1 MRLIISLLTSLVI
14 FIAIYY
20 VYEKSFL
27 NKDNNLEV
35 IEDEQAKIEL
45 QNKLNDLTSL
55 SGRISKKN
63 IYLDLEQLNI
73 SEAKLS
79 GINSLAFKKVNNF
92 EESFADIIPGDILN
106 VNLFGN
112 IFQEEIK
119 SIEKSSGNKIITT
132 YSKTNE
138 NESFIVIGKEVAFG
152 KFHINEKVFLL
163 KKDSELTYI
172 VNTAEANLE
181 IPQFSEEDYSIRQ
194 K

>member
-1 MRLIISLLTSLVI
+1 MRLIISLLTSLVT
-14 FIAIYY
+14 FIVVFY
-20 VYEKSFL
+20 VFEKSL
-27 NKDNNLEV
+27 NKDNNLEA
-35 IEDEQAKIEL
+35 IEDKQAKIEL

-79 GINSLAFKKVNNF
+79 GINGLAFKKVNNF
-92 EESFADIIPGDILN
+92 EESFVDIIPGDILN

-119 SIEKSSGNKIITT
+119 SIEKSSDNKIITT

-163 KKDSELTYI
+163 KKDSELTYV

>member
-14 FIAIYY
+14 FIAIFY
-20 VYEKSFL
+20 VYEKIL
-27 NKDNNLEV
+27 NKDNNLEA
-35 IEDEQAKIEL
+35 IEDKQAKIEL

-55 SGRISKKN
+55 SSRISKKN
-63 IYLDLEQLNI
+63 IYLNLEQLNT

-79 GINSLAFKKVNNF
+79 GINGRAFKKVNNF
-92 EESFADIIPGDILN
+92 EESFVDIIPGDILN

-119 SIEKSSGNKIITT
+119 SIEKSSDNKIITT

-172 VNTAEANLE
+172 VNTAEANLQ

>member
-14 FIAIYY
+14 FIVVFY
-20 VYEKSFL
+20 VYEKSL
-27 NKDNNLEV
+27 NKDNNLEA
-35 IEDEQAKIEL
+35 IEDKQAKIEL
-45 QNKLNDLTSL
+45 QNKLKDLTSL
-55 SGRISKKN
+55 SSRISKKN

-73 SEAKLS
+73 NEAKLS
-79 GINSLAFKKVNNF
+79 RINGLAFKKVNNF
-92 EESFADIIPGDILN
+92 EESFVDIIPGDILN

-163 KKDSELTYI
+163 KKDSELTYV

>member
-20 VYEKSFL
+20 VYEKSL
-27 NKDNNLEV
+27 NKDSNLEA
-35 IEDEQAKIEL
+35 IENKQAKIEL

-55 SGRISKKN
+55 SSRISKKN
-63 IYLDLEQLNI
+63 IYLDLEQLDI
-73 SEAKLS
+73 SETELS

-92 EESFADIIPGDILN
+92 EESFMDIIPGDILN

-119 SIEKSSGNKIITT
+119 SIEKSSDNKIITT
-132 YSKTNE
+132 YSKNNE
-138 NESFIVIGKEVAFG
+138 NESFIVVGKEVAFG

-172 VNTAEANLE
+172 VNTAEANLQ

>member
-14 FIAIYY
+14 FIVVFY
-20 VYEKSFL
+20 VFEKSL
-27 NKDNNLEV
+27 NKDNNLEA
-35 IEDEQAKIEL
+35 IENKQAKIEL

-55 SGRISKKN
+55 SSRISKKN
-63 IYLDLEQLNI
+63 IYLDLEQLDI
-73 SEAKLS
+73 SETEVS

-92 EESFADIIPGDILN
+92 EESFVDIIPGDILN

-119 SIEKSSGNKIITT
+119 SIEKSSDNKIITT
-132 YSKTNE
+132 YSKNNE
-138 NESFIVIGKEVAFG
+138 NESFIVVGKEVAFG

-163 KKDSELTYI
+163 KKDSELAYV

>member
-14 FIAIYY
+14 FIVVFY
-20 VYEKSFL
+20 VYEKSL
-27 NKDNNLEV
+27 NKNNNLEA
-35 IEDEQAKIEL
+35 IEEKQAKIEL

-55 SGRISKKN
+55 SSRISKKN
-63 IYLDLEQLNI
+63 IYLNLEQLNT

-79 GINSLAFKKVNNF
+79 GINGLAFKKVNNF
-92 EESFADIIPGDILN
+92 EESFVDIIPGDILN

-119 SIEKSSGNKIITT
+119 TIEKSSDNKIITT

-152 KFHINEKVFLL
+152 KFHINEMVFLL
-163 KKDSELTYI
+163 KKDSELTYV

>member
-1 MRLIISLLTSLVI
+1 MRLTISLLTSLII

-20 VYEKSFL
+20 VYEKSL
-27 NKDNNLEV
+27 NKDSNLEA
-35 IEDEQAKIEL
+35 IENKQAKIEL

-55 SGRISKKN
+55 SSRISKKN

-73 SEAKLS
+73 SETELS

-92 EESFADIIPGDILN
+92 EESFVDIIPGDILN

-138 NESFIVIGKEVAFG
+138 NESFIVVGKEVAFG

-163 KKDSELTYI
+163 KKDSELTYV

>member
-14 FIAIYY
+14 FIVVFY
-20 VYEKSFL
+20 VFERSL
-27 NKDNNLEV
+27 NKDNNLEA
-35 IEDEQAKIEL
+35 IEDKQAKIEL

-55 SGRISKKN
+55 SNRISKKN

-73 SEAKLS
+73 SETELS

-92 EESFADIIPGDILN
+92 EESFMDIIPGDILN

-132 YSKTNE
+132 YSKNNE
-138 NESFIVIGKEVAFG
+138 NESFIVVGKEVAFG

-163 KKDSELTYI
+163 KKDSELTYV

>member
-14 FIAIYY
+14 FIAIFY
-20 VYEKSFL
+20 VYEKIL
-27 NKDNNLEV
+27 NKDNNLEA
-35 IEDEQAKIEL
+35 IEDKQAKIEL

-55 SGRISKKN
+55 SSRISKKN
-63 IYLDLEQLNI
+63 IYLNLEQLNT

-79 GINSLAFKKVNNF
+79 GINGRAFKKVNNF
-92 EESFADIIPGDILN
+92 EESFVDIIPGDILN

-119 SIEKSSGNKIITT
+119 SIEKSSGNEIITT

>member
-14 FIAIYY
+14 FIVVFY
-20 VYEKSFL
+20 VFEKSL
-27 NKDNNLEV
+27 NKDNNLEA
-35 IEDEQAKIEL
+35 IEDKQAKIEL

-55 SGRISKKN
+55 SNRISKKN
-63 IYLDLEQLNI
+63 IYLNLEQLNI

-79 GINSLAFKKVNNF
+79 GINGLAFKKVNNF
-92 EESFADIIPGDILN
+92 EESFVDIIPGDILN

-119 SIEKSSGNKIITT
+119 SIEKSSDNKIITT

>member
-20 VYEKSFL
+20 VYEKSL

-35 IEDEQAKIEL
+35 IEDKQAKIEL

-55 SGRISKKN
+55 SSRISKKN

-73 SEAKLS
+73 SETKLS

-92 EESFADIIPGDILN
+92 EESFVDIIPGDILN

-119 SIEKSSGNKIITT
+119 SIEKSSGNEIITT

>member
-1 MRLIISLLTSLVI
+1 M
-14 FIAIYY
+14 
-20 VYEKSFL
+20 
-27 NKDNNLEV
+27 
-35 IEDEQAKIEL
+35 

-55 SGRISKKN
+55 SNRISKKN
-63 IYLDLEQLNI
+63 IYLDLEQLDI
-73 SEAKLS
+73 SETELS
-79 GINSLAFKKVNNF
+79 GINGLAFKKVNNF
-92 EESFADIIPGDILN
+92 EESFVDIIPGDILN

-119 SIEKSSGNKIITT
+119 SIEKSSDNKIITT

-163 KKDSELTYI
+163 KKDSELTYV

>member
-1 MRLIISLLTSLVI
+1 MRLIFSLLASLII
-14 FIAIYY
+14 FIAIFYL
-20 VYEKSFL
+20 YEKSL
-27 NKDNNLEV
+27 NKDNNLET
-35 IEDEQAKIEL
+35 IEDKQAKIEL

-55 SGRISKKN
+55 SSRISKKN
-63 IYLDLEQLNI
+63 IYLDLEQLDI
-73 SEAKLS
+73 SETELS
-79 GINSLAFKKVNNF
+79 GINGLAFKKVNNF
-92 EESFADIIPGDILN
+92 EESFVDIIPGDILN

-119 SIEKSSGNKIITT
+119 SIEKSSDNKIITT

-163 KKDSELTYI
+163 KKDSELTYV

>member
-14 FIAIYY
+14 FIAIFY
-20 VYEKSFL
+20 VYEKIL
-27 NKDNNLEV
+27 NKDNNLEA
-35 IEDEQAKIEL
+35 IEDKQAKIEL

-55 SGRISKKN
+55 SSRISKKN
-63 IYLDLEQLNI
+63 IYLNLEQLNT

-79 GINSLAFKKVNNF
+79 GINGLAFKKVNNF
-92 EESFADIIPGDILN
+92 EESFVDIIPGDILN

-119 SIEKSSGNKIITT
+119 SIEKSSDNKIITT

-163 KKDSELTYI
+163 KKDSELTYV

-181 IPQFSEEDYSIRQ
+181 IPQFSEEDYSTRQ